1 MANAVRLAELSL
13 AGATMRPMA
22 EQPCV
27 MRSTELQF
35 SFGTSRPRLYA
46 ARLLESCKVAMK
58 DDTRIISSWRTPTLV
73 IGFGSLI
80 ALIAFGPR
88 STLGFFLTPLS
99 SANHWGRDVFAFA
112 LAVQNLL
119 WGVGQP
125 LGGIIADRF
134 GSVRVLCG
142 GALLYALGLALM
154 AHATSAPL
162 LDLSAGVLIGFGLAG
177 CSFPVV
183 LAAFGKIVPL
193 QYRSIAFGFGTAA
206 GSFGQFL
213 YSPVAVA
220 LMDTFGWQQTL
231 IIFAVS
237 MLAVLPL
244 STALATPPSQLTHGA
259 GSQSLRQALGEAFA
273 HRSYVLLVL
282 GFFTCGFQL
291 QFITVHMPS
300 YLVDRGLSAQVGGW
314 TIATIGLFNIV
325 GSVMAGW
332 LGDRMPKRYLL
343 STIYFLRAAAILAFI
358 SFPVTAVSC
367 IVFGAVM
374 GLMWLSTVPPTNG
387 IIALMF
393 GTRWLATLAGFAF
406 FSHQVGGFLGVL
418 LGGIVFDRT
427 GSYNLVWWLAIL
439 FGVLSALIN
448 MPIVEKPVARLVAA
462 PA

>member
-1 MANAVRLAELSL
+1 
-13 AGATMRPMA
+13 
-22 EQPCV
+22 
-27 MRSTELQF
+27 
-35 SFGTSRPRLYA
+35 
-46 ARLLESCKVAMK
+46 MK
-58 DDTRIISSWRTPTLV
+58 DDTRIISSWRTPAVV

-125 LGGIIADRF
+125 LAGIVADRF

-154 AHATSAPL
+154 AHATTAPL

-213 YSPVAVA
+213 YSPLAVA

-244 STALATPPSQLTHGA
+244 STALATPPSEATHA
-259 GSQSLRQALGEAFA
+259 DSQSLRQALGEAFA

-314 TIATIGLFNIV
+314 TIGTIGLFNIV

-358 SFPVTAVSC
+358 SFPVTATSC

-406 FSHQVGGFLGVL
+406 FSHQVGGFLGVW
-418 LGGIVFDRT
+418 LGGLVFDRT
-427 GSYNLVWWLAIL
+427 GSYNMVWWLAIL

-448 MPIVEKPVARLVAA
+448 MPIVEKPVARLAVA

>member
-1 MANAVRLAELSL
+1 MANAVRLAELSF
-13 AGATMRPMA
+13 AGVTMRPTA

-27 MRSTELQF
+27 VRSTKSQF
-35 SFGTSRPRLYA
+35 SFGTSGPTLYA

-58 DDTRIISSWRTPTLV
+58 DDTRIISSWRTPALV

-244 STALATPPSQLTHGA
+244 STALATPPSHLTHGA

-406 FSHQVGGFLGVL
+406 FSHQVGGFLGVW